1 MMRSQRK
8 DSPYMIDFFEEYED
22 NFNMVLY
29 SRIDAHIT
37 FMRIHLEF
45 YPLEVQKMLR
55 HMEIV
60 KAFHMTNK
68 KVIEYDCQFRC
79 LKSVS
84 SDTVRGEY

>member
-55 HMEIV
+55 HMES
-60 KAFHMTNK
+60 KAST
-68 KVIEYDCQFRC
+68 
-79 LKSVS
+79 
-84 SDTVRGEY
+84 